1 MFNLGAEKLV
11 VIFFIAL
18 LVVGP
23 DKLPDLARKAGRA
36 LGDLRRMSGG
46 FQDELRRALD
56 EPLST
61 FTREFTN
68 PGSTA
73 EASPATTVSDVTE
86 VRSGD
91 AAPPPPSS
99 SEQTDTPAEPA
110 LAESSSLAPAGAHGA
125 PEALVAKV
133 QPVPMT
139 LAEAADSSNSLPAS
153 RSDADALP
161 AWVFGTQP
169 STDAPQFH

>member
-1 MFNLGAEKLV
+1 VFNLGAEKIL

-56 EPLST
+56 EPLQT

-68 PGSTA
+68 PGSSS
-73 EASPATTVSDVTE
+73 EPDLDGIEVSA
-86 VRSGD
+86 
-91 AAPPPPSS
+91 AAPAEPA
-99 SEQTDTPAEPA
+99 TDTPAEPD
-110 LAESSSLAPAGAHGA
+110 LAESSSLQPAGPHQA
-125 PEALVAKV
+125 PEKLGPVV
-133 QPVPMT
+133 QPVPSVQ
-139 LAEAADSSNSLPAS
+139 AEQA
-153 RSDADALP
+153 RDADGDARPATAELP
-161 AWVFGTQP
+161 AWVFGTAP
-169 STDAPQFH
+169 AADTPQFH